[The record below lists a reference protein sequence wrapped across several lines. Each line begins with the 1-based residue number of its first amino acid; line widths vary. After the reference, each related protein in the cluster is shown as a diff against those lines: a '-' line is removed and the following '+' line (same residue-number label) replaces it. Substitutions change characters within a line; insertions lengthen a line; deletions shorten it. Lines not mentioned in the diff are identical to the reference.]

1 MSRIYNFSAGPSTLP
16 LPVLEQVQAELT
28 DWQGSGMSVMEMS
41 HRSALYEGIQRET
54 EANLRALIG
63 IPDSYAVLFLQGGAT
78 QQFSQ
83 IPLAFLPAS
92 GYADYIVTGEWGVKA
107 RAAAEQVGRVNTPWD
122 AGDGGYNR
130 VPVDFVSDRF
140 AAYTH
145 FASNETIH
153 GVQFPTDP
161 PAAGNWVCDMSSDI
175 CSRPLDVTKYALIYA
190 GAQKNIGP
198 AGLTLVIVRRDFL
211 DRMPAEFPP
220 YLDYRL
226 HAASGSL
233 YHTPPTFA
241 IYVTGLVTKHL
252 LQLGGLEAVQ
262 RVNQEKARIVYEQ
275 LDGQFYRG
283 HARPSARSLMNVTF
297 TLPTE
302 ELTTLFVKESTAAGL
317 DGLKGHRSVGG
328 IRASLYNAMPVDG
341 ALTLADFMR
350 DFAARNR

>member
-16 LPVLEQVQAELT
+16 LPVLEQVQGELT

-41 HRSALYEGIQRET
+41 HRSAVYEGIQQET
-54 EANLRALIG
+54 EANLRSLIG

-83 IPLAFLPAS
+83 IPMAFLPNGS
-92 GYADYIVTGEWGVKA
+92 YADYIVTGEWSVKA
-107 RAAAEQVGRVNTPWD
+107 RAAAAQIGRVNTPWD
-122 AGDGGYNR
+122 GEIDGFNR
-130 VPVDFVSDRF
+130 LPVDFISDQF

-145 FASNETIH
+145 FTSNETIH
-153 GVQFPTDP
+153 GVQFPGDP

-211 DRMPAEFPP
+211 DQMPAKFPP

-226 HAASGSL
+226 QAASGSL

-241 IYVTGLVTKHL
+241 IYVTGLVIKHL
-252 LQLGGLEAVQ
+252 ISLGGLPAVQ
-262 RVNQEKARIVYEQ
+262 RTNHEKARIVYEQ
-275 LDGQFYRG
+275 LDGYFYRG
-283 HARPSARSLMNVTF
+283 HARESARSVMNVTF
-297 TLPTE
+297 TLPTD
-302 ELTTLFVKESTAAGL
+302 ELTKAFVKESTAAGL

-328 IRASLYNAMPVDG
+328 IRASLYNAMTIEG
-341 ALTLADFMR
+341 AQALAEFMR
-350 DFAARNR
+350 DFAARHR